1 MRRYSK
7 YVQGTVKER
16 LMAEL
21 QAGEQIGGR
30 YRLEQRLGAGGMG
43 EVWLAELH
51 GAGAFRR
58 RVVLKMLAPE
68 RRGDERLA
76 SMLADEARVVGM
88 MHHPGIVAAIDYLET
103 EEHGP
108 VFVLEFVDGASLKA
122 ILKLLR
128 KNGQVMPEQ
137 LAAYVGAQIALA
149 LHAAHTASLAII
161 HRDVAPDNV
170 LISRDGAVCLGD
182 FGVARARG
190 NWEVTNPGAAPK
202 GKRAYM
208 APEQAM
214 GEQVGPAADLYALGR
229 VIFEATA
236 PGARLTKVLERATSL
251 KPEQRQANAAE
262 LAMELMV
269 ACPPPLEPQ
278 VILARW
284 LSQNAGEALL
294 ARSTSHGATRYSAPL
309 AGIAPRA
316 PELFKSVP
324 KPSRTWLRVA
334 VFALALVFGGGL
346 WVNAHGGTRFIT
358 QAFAGTPS
366 SQHGEL
372 KITSRPSEAEVYV
385 DGNLRG
391 STPLSLDLTAGKHS
405 IRLGSAHLERFRAA
419 DVFIKDGVE
428 HHLEVDLSQ

>member
-7 YVQGTVKER
+7 YALGSVKER

-21 QAGEQIGGR
+21 QAGETIGGR

-88 MHHPGIVAAIDYLET
+88 MHHPGIVAATDYLET

-108 VFVLEFVDGASLKA
+108 VFVLEFVDGASLRA

-128 KNGQVMPEQ
+128 KHGQVMPEQ
-137 LAAYVGAQIALA
+137 YAAYVGAQIALA
-149 LHAAHTASLAII
+149 LHAAHTAPLAII

-229 VIFEATA
+229 VIFEATH
-236 PGARLTKVLERATSL
+236 PGPKLSKVLEKATAL
-251 KPEQRQANAAE
+251 KPEQRQSSAAE
-262 LAMELMV
+262 LATELMV
-269 ACPPPLEPQ
+269 ACPPPLQPK
-278 VILARW
+278 VLLANW
-284 LSQNAGEALL
+284 LTQNASEALL
-294 ARSTSHGATRYSAPL
+294 ARSTSHGAQRFSAPP

-324 KPSRTWLRVA
+324 KPPRTWLRLA
-334 VFALALVFGGGL
+334 VFGLALVFGGL
-346 WVNAHGGTRFIT
+346 WVNAHGGMRFVA

-372 KITSRPSEAEVYV
+372 KLTSRPSEAEVYL
-385 DGNLRG
+385 DGSFKG
-391 STPLSLDLTAGKHS
+391 VTPLSLELTTGKHS
-405 IRLGSAHLERFRAA
+405 LRVGSPRLERFRAA

-428 HHLEVDLSQ
+428 HRLEVDLVQ

>member
-7 YVQGTVKER
+7 YALGSVKEG

-21 QAGEQIGGR
+21 QPGETIGGR

-103 EEHGP
+103 EENGP
-108 VFVLEFVDGASLKA
+108 VFVLEFVDGASLRA

-128 KNGQVMPEQ
+128 KQGAVMPEQ
-137 LAAYVGAQIALA
+137 LTAYVGAQIALA
-149 LHAAHTASLAII
+149 LHAAHTAPLAII

-214 GEQVGPAADLYALGR
+214 GEQVGPAADIYALGR

-236 PGARLTKVLERATSL
+236 PGPKLTKVLERATSL
-251 KPEQRQANAAE
+251 KPEQRQTSAAE

-269 ACPPPLEPQ
+269 ACPPPLQPK
-278 VILARW
+278 VILAAW
-284 LSQNAGEALL
+284 LTQNAGEALL
-294 ARSTSHGATRYSAPL
+294 ARSTSHGATRYSAPP
-309 AGIAPRA
+309 AGHAPRA

-334 VFALALVFGGGL
+334 VFALALVFGGL

-358 QAFAGTPS
+358 QAFAGTPT

-372 KITSRPSEAEVYV
+372 KITSRPGEAEVYV
-385 DGNLRG
+385 DGSLRG
-391 STPLSLDLTAGKHS
+391 VTPLSLDLTAGKHS
-405 IRLGSAHLERFRAA
+405 LRLGAPRMERFRAA
-419 DVFIKDGVE
+419 DVFIKEGVE
-428 HHLEVDLSQ
+428 HHLDVDLSQ